1 MPDPSF
7 YLKRFVFLYK
17 RYRFQTSNYDEK
29 EKRRW
34 RECYLVEI
42 EDQVQFTNLIIKKL
56 YKGIGVNVS
65 SK

>member
-1 MPDPSF
+1 M
-7 YLKRFVFLYK
+7 
-17 RYRFQTSNYDEK
+17 NYDEK

-65 SK
+65 STYSMHAYINIHWVQVARS